1 MMTYRVVIKVGYND
15 AAFEFES
22 LRDAGD
28 FARMVLTH
36 QVRTEDTKKALY
48 VKIEVRSCEEEEEE
62 EIEQED

>member
-1 MMTYRVVIKVGYND
+1 MIVYRVVIKVGYNE

-36 QVRTEDTKKALY
+36 QVETKDTEKALY
-48 VKIEVRSCEEEEEE
+48 VKIEVRSCEEDEEENT
-62 EIEQED
+62 QED

>member
-1 MMTYRVVIKVGYND
+1 MMIYRVVIKVGYND

-36 QVRTEDTKKALY
+36 QVGTEDTEKALY
-48 VKIEVRSCEEEEEE
+48 VKIEVRSCEEDEEENT
-62 EIEQED
+62 QED

>member
-1 MMTYRVVIKVGYND
+1 MMIYRVVIKVGYNE

-36 QVRTEDTKKALY
+36 QVGTGDTEKALY

-62 EIEQED
+62 ETEQED